1 MELLEAIKTRRS
13 IRKFQNRPV
22 SEELINF
29 IIDAAMMAPSAGNQ
43 QPWHFVIIS
52 DREKLDAI
60 PTFHPY
66 CSMVLQVPVA
76 ILICG
81 DSTGVPWPDFWP
93 QDCSAATQ
101 NMLLAARDKGLGTV
115 WAGIYP
121 VEERMAAFRKLF
133 SIPEHIY
140 PFALV
145 PVGWPAG
152 DFVSAERLKPER
164 IHCESW

>member
-1 MELLEAIKTRRS
+1 MELIEAIKTRRS

-43 QPWHFVIIS
+43 QPWHFVIIT

-60 PTFHPY
+60 PSFHPY
-66 CSMVLQVPVA
+66 CSMVLQAPVA

-81 DSTGVPWPDFWP
+81 ESTCVPWPDFWA

-101 NMLLAARDKGLGTV
+101 NMLLAARDKGLGSV

-121 VEERMAAFRKLF
+121 VEERMAGFRKLL

-145 PVGWPAG
+145 PVGWTVG
-152 DFVSAERLKPER
+152 EFVSAERVKPER
-164 IHCESW
+164 IHRENW